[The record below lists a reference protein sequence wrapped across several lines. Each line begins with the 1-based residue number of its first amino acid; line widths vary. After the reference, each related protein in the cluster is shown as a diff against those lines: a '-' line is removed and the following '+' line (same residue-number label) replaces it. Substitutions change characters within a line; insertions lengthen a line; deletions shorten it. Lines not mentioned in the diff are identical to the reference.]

1 MGTKTKVVAGQTA
14 DAAKERRLI
23 ELRREAEQAGRVLA
37 PGVRAAGGPMPEQAA
52 LPAATPNTGYYGLPL
67 LKRPTWIW
75 TIPLYFLVG
84 GAAGAAAII
93 AAVARWTRGNDAPLV
108 RDARRIAIAGG
119 AISPVLLTADLGR
132 PARFLYMLRVFKRQ
146 SPMSVGA
153 WLLASFNATTI
164 GAKLLRLIGQSS
176 DRRLLK
182 GTASAAGDAAET
194 AGAVLGGGMA
204 TYTGVLIGVTAIP
217 VWARNARLLP
227 FHFGMSG
234 FSTASCLLEL
244 LHDDPALHR
253 INLVG
258 AVGETLVGMRLELD
272 HDRKQDPLK
281 HGRSGTLIRLGGLL
295 SGPAPLAIRLLAGG
309 SRNGRRSAA
318 LLSLAGS
325 VVTRFAWLD
334 AGQRSSED
342 PRIPLGLRPP
352 DAPSSDRPDLRP
364 AISGVFNAIR

>member
-1 MGTKTKVVAGQTA
+1 VGTKTEVVAGQTA
-14 DAAKERRLI
+14 DAAKEQRLI
-23 ELRREAEQAGRVLA
+23 ELRREAEHAGRVLA

-52 LPAATPNTGYYGLPL
+52 LPTATPSTGYYGLPL

-84 GAAGAAAII
+84 GAAGAASII

-119 AISPVLLTADLGR
+119 AISPVLLIADLGR
-132 PARFLYMLRVFKRQ
+132 PSRFLNMLRVFKRQ

-153 WLLASFNATTI
+153 WLLGSFNAAMTSAKILRRI
-164 GAKLLRLIGQSS
+164 GRSTDG
-176 DRRLLK
+176 RLLK
-182 GTASAAGDAAET
+182 GTASAAGDVAEA

-204 TYTGVLIGVTAIP
+204 TYTGVLIGVTAVP
-217 VWARNARLLP
+217 VWARNVRLLP

-234 FSTASCLLEL
+234 FSSASCLLEL
-244 LHDDPALHR
+244 LHDDAALHR
-253 INLVG
+253 INLSV

-272 HDRKQDPLK
+272 RDRKQDPLK
-281 HGRSGTLIRLGGLL
+281 HGRSGKLIRLGGLL
-295 SGPAPLAIRLLAGG
+295 SGPAPLAIRLIAGR

-334 AGQRSSED
+334 AGQQSSDD
-342 PRIPLGLRPP
+342 PRIPLGLRPAG
-352 DAPSSDRPDLRP
+352 APSTDPRELRS
-364 AISGVFNAIR
+364 AASGVFNATR